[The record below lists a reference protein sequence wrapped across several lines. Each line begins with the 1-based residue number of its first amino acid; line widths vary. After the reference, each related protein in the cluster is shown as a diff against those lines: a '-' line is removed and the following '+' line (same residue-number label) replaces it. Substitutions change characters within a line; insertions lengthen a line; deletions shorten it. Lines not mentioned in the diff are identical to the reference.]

1 MAQQPNIEL
10 EPADKPR
17 TEPRP
22 AAARRWNPN
31 DKPGVITSPGAV
43 PSGGSFGRPG
53 PDTGFAYRLIR
64 STPNEGRTQALEHV
78 LAALMAAR
86 ASHFGRA
93 PTSEDLE
100 VASILCG
107 IGEGLPDRLS
117 ERRQGWVEAT
127 AHEKSKGV
135 TAVNDVGDE
144 LLRLKPAEVRSR
156 VTH

>member
-17 TEPRP
+17 AEPRP
-22 AAARRWNPN
+22 AAARRWNPH

-43 PSGGSFGRPG
+43 PTGGAFGRPG

-64 STPNEGRTQALEHV
+64 STDIEGRTPGLEHV

-93 PTSEDLE
+93 PTAEDLE

-107 IGEGLPDRLS
+107 IGEALPDWLS
-117 ERRQGWVEAT
+117 ERCEGWVEAT

-144 LLRLKPAEVRSR
+144 LLRLKPAEVRLR
-156 VTH
+156 VNH

>member
-10 EPADKPR
+10 EPEDRPR
-17 TEPRP
+17 SVP
-22 AAARRWNPN
+22 APGPARRWNPH
-31 DKPGVITSPGAV
+31 DKPGVITSPDAV
-43 PSGGSFGRPG
+43 PAGGAFGRPG

-64 STPNEGRTQALEHV
+64 SSALEDRSAALEHV

-93 PTSEDLE
+93 PTAEDLE
-100 VASILCG
+100 VASLLCG
-107 IGEGLPDRLS
+107 IGEALPDWVG
-117 ERRQGWVEAT
+117 ERCKGWVEAT

-144 LLRLKPAEVRSR
+144 LLRLKPDEVRVRLSN
-156 VTH
+156 